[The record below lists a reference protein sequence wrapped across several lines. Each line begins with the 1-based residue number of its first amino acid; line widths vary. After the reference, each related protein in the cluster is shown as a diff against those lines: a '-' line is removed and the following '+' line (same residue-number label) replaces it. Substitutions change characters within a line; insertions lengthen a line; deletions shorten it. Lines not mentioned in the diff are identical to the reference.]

1 MTEAADDISTNYQ
14 SPGITD
20 IVNEEGA
27 LTNGQLQILADQARK
42 SRAYVRHIVEDYG
55 LFEIERRR
63 FHELIMTQY
72 SHARKNMF
80 AGEDVDV
87 DKEKE
92 NKEKSSACVCLNDT
106 HPK

>member
-1 MTEAADDISTNYQ
+1 MMKAANISTNYQ

-20 IVNEEGA
+20 LVNEEGA

-55 LFEIERRR
+55 LFEIERLR

-72 SHARKNMF
+72 SHARKDMYS
-80 AGEDVDV
+80 GEDVEI
-87 DKEKE
+87 DKGKE
-92 NKEKSSACVCLNDT
+92 NKEKSSACVCMNYT